1 MDIREEEVEK
11 FLDEH
16 NDFTKS
22 YFERK
27 ATSSMVDHWLANRSH
42 RPGSRAMQ
50 VNHVRND
57 GKPERKSLGPSVL
70 PSEKLK
76 SLLSDDI
83 DAMKSHSSRRKSEL
97 EVLDEKELFMEL
109 IRDIANEL
117 DINRLS
123 HKILV
128 NVSILTNADR
138 CSLFLVQGSRDHK
151 VLVSKLFDVTA
162 DSTVQESMCS
172 DGDEIVVPLGVGIA
186 GHTAQTGETVNIK
199 NAYAVWFSSEVC
211 ARVCTYWILTWR
223 NYVHAMYLISCSVP
237 RPSLKKI
244 TFCCMR
250 EKTAEGGFLR
260 NETVSDTLTQIRSAG
275 FFVLRLKNIWRT
287 QILSRVVHNNLSCF
301 HFILFI
307 PRTAWKQ
314 RYFFSFFQ
322 KVS

>member
-199 NAYAVWFSSEVC
+199 NAYAVWFSFWSVC
-211 ARVCTYWILTWR
+211 ACVYVLDFNVAELRPCHVSYFMFSASPVTKKNHILL
-223 NYVHAMYLISCSVP
+223 HAWENSGRRFSQEWNCV
-237 RPSLKKI
+237 RH
-244 TFCCMR
+244 F
-250 EKTAEGGFLR
+250 
-260 NETVSDTLTQIRSAG
+260 DTNPLSWLLRSA
-275 FFVLRLKNIWRT
+275 VKKYLANSDIV
-287 QILSRVVHNNLSCF
+287 SRCSQQFKLLPFYLVYPTNCMETEIF
-301 HFILFI
+301 LF
-307 PRTAWKQ
+307 
-314 RYFFSFFQ
+314 FFSE
-322 KVS
+322 S